1 MITKLCQTSLIA
13 LLAACSAQAGVYIDA
28 RVSHLAIS
36 GTPEIGDI
44 GRTIDEDFPTI
55 AYSLAVGTKLSSR
68 LNAEVRFT
76 DLGDIDVLKVSPYWT
91 IMPPIPEVILPVE
104 RYYRYQQSTRLYS
117 LALPINVWESKQLS
131 LVLTPLLNVEQS
143 RVTLD
148 DLFIN
153 AQTAGLTV
161 PYPQP
166 RFLDTDRTKVRLGTE
181 ATLAY
186 HPTGSMQLSVTYSY
200 LSLQAY
206 DAHLLGA
213 GLGWN
218 F

>member
-1 MITKLCQTSLIA
+1 MISKLCQTSLVA
-13 LLAACSAQAGVYIDA
+13 LLAVCSAQAGVYIDA
-28 RVSHLAIS
+28 RVSHLAVS

-44 GRTIDEDFPTI
+44 GRTLDEDFSSV
-55 AYSLAVGTKLSSR
+55 AYSLAVGTKLTSR

-76 DLGDIDVLKVSPYWT
+76 DLGDLDVLKVSPIWT

-104 RYYRYQQSTRLYS
+104 RYYRYRQTTRLYS
-117 LALPINVWESKQLS
+117 LALPVHVWEHKQLS
-131 LVLTPLLNVEQS
+131 LVLTPLLSVEQS

-153 AQTAGLTV
+153 AQTAGLLL

-166 RFLDTDRTKVRLGTE
+166 RVLDTDRTKVRVGTE

-186 HPTGSMQLSVTYSY
+186 RPGNDLQLSLTYSY
-200 LSLQAY
+200 HSLEAY